1 VDYRFVL
8 ADVFT
13 ETLFG
18 GNQLAVLPDAR
29 GLTGEQMQA
38 ITREFNLSETVFV
51 LPPQDARNTRRL
63 RIFTP
68 GFEMPFAG
76 HPTVG
81 CALVLAAIGDVP
93 LDGATTHIVFEEGVG
108 PVRVAISARDGR
120 PIAAQLTA
128 AQPPERGP
136 EPPPRDDLA
145 AILGLAPDDL
155 RSGEDAPA
163 GYSAGVPF
171 VFVPLRDRAAVDRA
185 RVEQAAWQS
194 TLAEHWAPHIYV
206 FAYGQSPQGGEVY
219 SRMFAPAM
227 NIVEDPATG
236 AAAAALAGYLG
247 ARDTA
252 SGTRRWTISQ
262 GVAMGRPST
271 IAVEF
276 DNVAGAISEVRVGGS
291 AVLVGDGTIR
301 IPP

>member
-1 VDYRFVL
+1 MDYRFVL

-29 GLTGEQMQA
+29 GLIGEQMQA

-51 LPPQDARNTRRL
+51 LPPDDPGNTRRL

-68 GFEMPFAG
+68 GFELPFAG

-81 CALVLAAIGDVP
+81 TAFVLAAIGDMP
-93 LDGATTHIVFEEGVG
+93 LEDEMTRIVFEEGVG
-108 PVRVAISARDGR
+108 PVRVAIAARDGR
-120 PIAAQLTA
+120 PTAAQLSA
-128 AQPPERGP
+128 ARLPERGP
-136 EPPPRDDLA
+136 EPPPSDDLA
-145 AILGLAPDDL
+145 AMLGLGPDDVC
-155 RSGEDAPA
+155 SGEDAPA
-163 GYSAGVPF
+163 AYSAGVPF
-171 VFVPLRDRAAVDRA
+171 LFVPLPDRAAVDRA
-185 RVEQAAWQS
+185 RIDQAAWRRA
-194 TLAEHWAPHIYV
+194 LADHWAPHVYV
-206 FAYGQSPQGGEVY
+206 FAYERGSGGGEVY

-227 NIVEDPATG
+227 NIAEDPATG

-252 SGTRRWTISQ
+252 PGTRRWTISQ

-276 DNVAGAISEVRVGGS
+276 DNAAGAIAEVRVGGS
-291 AVLVGDGTIR
+291 AVLVGEGVIR
-301 IPP
+301 IPA